1 MTNHAQPHQHLNKN
15 EIVHVVQQMVD
26 AATKAILPHFRMG
39 RVLTENKDKHGF
51 DPVTVADRDAEQAM
65 RAVLSRLR
73 PLDGILGEEFGET
86 PSHNGWRWVLDP
98 IDGTRAFMSG
108 TPTWGVLIALE
119 DLGHGPVFGA
129 IAQPYMN
136 EIFMGG
142 LGLSVLDHPQGRK
155 NLGVSIT
162 KSLDDAIIF
171 TTFPEVGAD
180 KERAGFEAVARRCK
194 LTRYGMDCYAYALLA
209 LGQIDLVIEAG
220 LNAYDIQ
227 APIAVIQAAGGI
239 VTNWTGGPGHHGGQ
253 VIAAATPELHA
264 MALEILGQ
272 HAS

>member
-1 MTNHAQPHQHLNKN
+1 ML
-15 EIVHVVQQMVD
+15 
-26 AATKAILPHFRMG
+26 F
-39 RVLTENKDKHGF
+39 
-51 DPVTVADRDAEQAM
+51 
-65 RAVLSRLR
+65 
-73 PLDGILGEEFGET
+73 
-86 PSHNGWRWVLDP
+86 
-98 IDGTRAFMSG
+98 
-108 TPTWGVLIALE
+108 ALE

-171 TTFPEVGAD
+171 TTFPEVGTD

-227 APIAVIQAAGGI
+227 APIAVIKAAGGI
-239 VTNWTGGPGHHGGQ
+239 VTNWTGGTGHHGGQ

-264 MALEILGQ
+264 MALEILSQ